1 MRDNENYWKRLRR
14 RPVSRRGFLVGSG
27 VAAAGG
33 AAILAGCGDD
43 DDDDD
48 DPTAAPATQTAAA
61 TAAATTAATAT
72 ATPTAAP
79 TQDPNAARRG
89 GTLRL
94 WKPAED
100 AGMDPAVFHLNNK
113 DVIFPTMTQVYTYQP
128 SKDLIS
134 RDGMIGWEQV
144 DPTTLVWTMRP
155 GMKFHNGDPVT
166 SEDVQYSFQRLPE
179 LYTALGATHVTNT
192 GFTYVDTFEAP
203 DELTVRENWLSPN
216 ADALIYR
223 ARHYYSFIN
232 KRLVEEMG
240 NVEGTIDLADGG
252 SKDVRSLQQ
261 LPDGSGSGPYK
272 LARRDAIGTRVER
285 WADYHKHSPAD
296 DGFVEDG
303 PYIDAWETRII
314 PETAAAKSAFLSGD
328 LDVYADVDPLEL
340 PDFEGQD
347 HLSILE
353 FPAGGYAHVG
363 MDGGKFHDK
372 RSRQALQKAFDYEGF
387 IAALR
392 PFGGTY
398 QGPVANSL
406 PHFAL
411 SQEEIRS
418 YYYYDP
424 AEARALWEAADF
436 EYPVDHITV
445 FMATGNALQQQI
457 GEFMAQSLGEAL
469 GIPTDVEAVD
479 NNTWA
484 ARALERAQVK
494 DWELLAYGI
503 GTSGG
508 TTGLPNDSNL
518 IHYDPRGYGNS
529 AFNHSLA
536 EDLQPRAEILE
547 DGTSLIGMLER
558 QEQEV
563 DREARAQLLSELQH
577 WILDRHW
584 CNWSLPPS
592 TVSFFGFSSRMR
604 DFAPNDWLNFY
615 DLRRESMWLADA

>member
-33 AAILAGCGDD
+33 AAILAGCGD

-340 PDFEGQD
+340 PT
-347 HLSILE
+347 
-353 FPAGGYAHVG
+353 
-363 MDGGKFHDK
+363 
-372 RSRQALQKAFDYEGF
+372 SRGRTTCPSSSSPR
-387 IAALR
+387 AAT
-392 PFGGTY
+392 PTW
-398 QGPVANSL
+398 AWTAAS
-406 PHFAL
+406 
-411 SQEEIRS
+411 STTS
-418 YYYYDP
+418 
-424 AEARALWEAADF
+424 ARA
-436 EYPVDHITV
+436 
-445 FMATGNALQQQI
+445 
-457 GEFMAQSLGEAL
+457 
-469 GIPTDVEAVD
+469 
-479 NNTWA
+479 
-484 ARALERAQVK
+484 RRC
-494 DWELLAYGI
+494 
-503 GTSGG
+503 
-508 TTGLPNDSNL
+508 
-518 IHYDPRGYGNS
+518 R
-529 AFNHSLA
+529 
-536 EDLQPRAEILE
+536 R
-547 DGTSLIGMLER
+547 
-558 QEQEV
+558 
-563 DREARAQLLSELQH
+563 
-577 WILDRHW
+577 
-584 CNWSLPPS
+584 PS
-592 TVSFFGFSSRMR
+592 TTRASSRPC
-604 DFAPNDWLNFY
+604 APSAAPTRARW
-615 DLRRESMWLADA
+615 RTACRTSR